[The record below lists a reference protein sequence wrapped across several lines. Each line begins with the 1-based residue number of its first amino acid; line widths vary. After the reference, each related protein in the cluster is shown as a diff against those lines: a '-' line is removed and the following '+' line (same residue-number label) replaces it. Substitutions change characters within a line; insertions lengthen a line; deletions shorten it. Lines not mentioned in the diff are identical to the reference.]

1 MDKNKSKK
9 GAMPIIAIIALVIA
23 IGGAAYI
30 GQKYFVSK
38 PTPPPILAP
47 IPKPSLEINF
57 SEVGNIL
64 NWDVQTESY
73 TDDWTLL
80 YEKPGNPAISVNLN
94 FNENSL
100 CDIGEG
106 DELCDK
112 NKFSN
117 GDRAKVEG
125 NRVNNKVT
133 VIKLEKIGSL

>member
-1 MDKNKSKK
+1 MKKVTNKK
-9 GAMPIIAIIALVIA
+9 GAIPIIAVIILVIA
-23 IGGAAYI
+23 IGGAAY
-30 GQKYFVSK
+30 GGYQYLAPK
-38 PTPPPILAP
+38 PTPVPILEP
-47 IPKPSLEINF
+47 TTRSSLEINF

-80 YEKPGNPAISVNLN
+80 YEKPGNPAISVKLN
-94 FNENSL
+94 FNENSV

-125 NRVNNKVT
+125 NRTNDTVT
-133 VIKLEKIGSL
+133 VIKLEKL